1 MNVFGV
7 GFKDK
12 KMALRFLV
20 NRFNLVL
27 LCVIEMKLVVVNEK
41 LINSIWDRNTR
52 YWVVA
57 LSVGIS
63 RGIIYVWD
71 SSYLY
76 VMNIIVDM
84 NGRVIHIEGK
94 YSV

>member
-1 MNVFGV
+1 VNVFRV

-12 KMALRFLV
+12 KMALRSLV
-20 NRFNLVL
+20 KRFNLVL

-57 LSVGIS
+57 LFIGIL
-63 RGIIYVWD
+63 RGIIYVWILPIFM
-71 SSYLY
+71 S
-76 VMNIIVDM
+76 
-84 NGRVIHIEGK
+84 
-94 YSV
+94 